1 MEEGQKINI
10 SDFLTNRVLTESKM
24 LKISLVEKNYLLE
37 IFTEDFYLNEKFPE
51 IDQIEQSIKIV
62 DRNFFYDIYKFSY
75 DNLSYAIKVGEN
87 TDSFIFERE
96 KNALE
101 SIKDLNLSPIYFNN
115 AQSDDYAYLLTSYEN
130 SQSSKELGLSYTY
143 ENIELLGSSLAKIH
157 NATKTEENQREYFLD
172 SDYSLGSFE
181 DFIDEEVY
189 SQLLKDTNF
198 KQNLDLLQNIKNA
211 IEDQLFAPGAGFSCL
226 CHTNL
231 NLSCILNRSNQLK
244 ICNFFESFHIHPAW
258 DVAFASYK
266 LELNDHPIYEKK
278 FLEAYHAESFLK
290 EEDYSYIYFKQLAYK
305 IILYKIISAYFFK
318 MLVQDNKEVG
328 STLSL
333 FQNYAFIRESIRDE
347 FVEYMDMLDEM
358 FAPFIKNI

>member
-1 MEEGQKINI
+1 MEEGQKISI
-10 SDFLTNRVLTESKM
+10 SDFLTNRVLTERKT

-51 IDQIEQSIKIV
+51 IDQIEQSIKII
-62 DRNFFYDIYKFSY
+62 DRNIFYDIYRFSY

-87 TDSFIFERE
+87 NDSFIFERE
-96 KNALE
+96 KKALE

-115 AQSDDYAYLLTSYEN
+115 AFSDDYAYLLTSFEN

-172 SDYSLGSFE
+172 SMYSLGSFE
-181 DFIDEEVY
+181 DFMDQELYNALLERPNFKQ
-189 SQLLKDTNF
+189 SLALLKDI
-198 KQNLDLLQNIKNA
+198 KQTV
-211 IEDQLFAPGAGFSCL
+211 EDQLFEPGEGFSCL

-231 NLSCILNRSNQLK
+231 NLSCILNRPNQLK

-258 DVAFASYK
+258 DLAFASYK
-266 LELNDHPIYEKK
+266 LQLNDHPIYEKK

-290 EEDYSYIYFKQLAYK
+290 EEDYNYVYFKQLAYK
-305 IILYKIISAYFFK
+305 ILLYKIISGYFYK
-318 MLVQDNKEVG
+318 SLVDNEEVG
-328 STLSL
+328 SVLNL
-333 FQNYAFIRESIRDE
+333 FKNYAFIRESIQDE
-347 FVEYMDMLDEM
+347 FADYMDMLDEM